1 MHCIT
6 IRGQS
11 YQGLKTQECGMR
23 WDVVIKRWEKETRL
37 KDATLGLKTVK
48 IVKE

>member
-1 MHCIT
+1 MPYIT

-11 YQGLKTQECGMR
+11 YQDLKTQECGMR
-23 WDVVIKRWEKETRL
+23 WDVVIKRWAKETRL
-37 KDATLGLKTVK
+37 KDATLELRTVK